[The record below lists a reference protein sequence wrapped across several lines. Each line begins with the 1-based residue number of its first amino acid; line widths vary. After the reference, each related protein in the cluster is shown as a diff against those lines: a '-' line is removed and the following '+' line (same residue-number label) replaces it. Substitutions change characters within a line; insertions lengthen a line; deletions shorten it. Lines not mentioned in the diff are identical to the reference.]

1 MADTATP
8 PAASLT
14 APAPAPVTATAPAP
28 TPARLDAQRLRA
40 DFPILATT
48 NRFGK
53 PLVYLD
59 SAATSLKP
67 QVVIDAVDGY
77 NGVYSAN
84 IHRGIYEIAERA
96 TGAY

>member
-1 MADTATP
+1 MADLATTGP
-8 PAASLT
+8 TSQAA
-14 APAPAPVTATAPAP
+14 
-28 TPARLDAQRLRA
+28 PARLDPYSLRK
-40 DFPILATT
+40 DFPILATS

-67 QVVIDAVDGY
+67 LAVIEAVDGY
-77 NGVYSAN
+77 NREIQLE

-96 TGAY
+96 NRSL